1 MRGND
6 QQTRHLFSYLEGSP
20 RHVRESVDAS
30 LQRLKVDVIDLF
42 YLHRV
47 DPNTPIEESVGA
59 MSELV
64 RAGKVRYLGLSLP
77 RLVGSR
83 TGEDSSRASGPSDR
97 RVAKRV
103 LPLVA

>member
-6 QQTRHLFSYLEGSP
+6 QETRHLSSYLEGSP
-20 RHVRESVDAS
+20 RHVRESCDAS

-77 RLVGSR
+77 RLVGSI
-83 TGEDSSRASGPSDR
+83 GDDSSRASGPSDR

-103 LPLVA
+103 FPLVA